1 MNYKGKKRIG
11 LDIGRAS
18 VKVSVFE
25 GDGKHARFV
34 ECREFD
40 LTEEGI
46 LNEGELYR
54 GLHDWLA
61 GQKLL
66 DSRVCVGIPQYLAT
80 TSLADFP
87 PAKPSQLGSLVE
99 QEARQMG
106 DFTDEHFLHGYVS
119 VKPGF
124 GRNNP
129 VLIGLCR
136 EEVVREKM
144 RALDTATIPC
154 DNVSM
159 SGMAVVNTLLRL
171 HPECLNDTKP
181 ILILD
186 LGKMNST
193 AIVLAGGQPLFI
205 GSMSFGGEAFER
217 AIRERVTTHK
227 SLAGSGEANIDTMLA
242 ETDLTQ
248 ESQHSDMW
256 RVAKS
261 LDSEIQNVVEH
272 WRSQEREELSEVPI
286 GRVFLC
292 GGASRVGGL
301 RKWLEDAFEI
311 HMELLGP
318 EIGGEV
324 RPEFAVA
331 YGIGLES
338 AEAAALP
345 LSLLPPEIVAI
356 KHRLKRFPIA
366 VCAAAVLLLSILGF
380 ELSILRRCNGM
391 MEEMSHYEEQLRQ
404 CDALIRK
411 IDDTVGAAV
420 KLEQLITPLA
430 ESVNR
435 SGRVIKA
442 LDVISRS
449 CADDTW
455 FYYLA
460 DAASYRSWG
469 GYETHPDDLQDVGR
483 RARKIQKDQKKI
495 TVGIFETGLG
505 KGSTATDVEFPNIL
519 HAKDVRNEA
528 AMVGAGFTT
537 MMDKAGYSDAL
548 KRVGEL
554 TAKLSDKTMFGRV
567 DTMEDVSEG
576 ARTDVSKPWTE
587 FLLKNKSVHA
597 MPFTLRMPYADPEIT
612 QE

>member
-1 MNYKGKKRIG
+1 MNYKSKNRIG
-11 LDIGRAS
+11 LDIGSAS

-61 GQKLL
+61 AQKLL
-66 DSRVCVGIPQYLAT
+66 GARTCVGIPQYLAT

-87 PAKPSQLGSLVE
+87 PVKAMQFGALVE

-106 DFTDEHFLHGYVS
+106 DFTDEHFLHGYVP
-119 VKPGF
+119 VKAGF

-136 EEVVREKM
+136 EEVIREKM
-144 RALDTATIPC
+144 RALDMADIPC
-154 DNVSM
+154 DDVSM
-159 SGMAVVNTLLRL
+159 SGLAVVNTLLNL

-193 AIVLAGGQPLFI
+193 AVVVAGGQPLFI
-205 GSMSFGGEAFER
+205 GSMSFGGESFER
-217 AIRERVTTHK
+217 AVRERVATHK
-227 SLAGSGEANIDTMLA
+227 SLADTSEAGIAALLA
-242 ETDLTQ
+242 EADLTQ
-248 ESQHSDMW
+248 ESPHSDMW
-256 RVAKS
+256 RAAKS

-292 GGASRVGGL
+292 GGACRVGGL
-301 RKWLEDAFEI
+301 REWLENAFECR
-311 HMELLGP
+311 MELLGP
-318 EIGGEV
+318 EIGGMV
-324 RPEFAVA
+324 RPEFALA

-338 AEAAALP
+338 AAACALP
-345 LSLLPPEIVAI
+345 LSLLPPEIVAMNY
-356 KHRLKRFPIA
+356 RLKRFPIA
-366 VCAAAVLLLSILGF
+366 VCASVVLLLSILGF
-380 ELSILRRCNGM
+380 ELAVWSRCNRQ
-391 MEEMSHYEEQLRQ
+391 MEEMSHYEEQLGQ
-404 CDALIRK
+404 CDTLIRK
-411 IDDTVGAAV
+411 IDETVGASE
-420 KLEQLITPLA
+420 KLEQRMIPLA
-430 ESVNR
+430 EPVNR
-435 SGRVIKA
+435 SGRLLTA
-442 LDVISRS
+442 LGTISRS
-449 CADDTW
+449 CAEDTW

-460 DAASYRSWG
+460 DAASYYGWG
-469 GYETHPDDLQDVGR
+469 EHEVRTDDLPETGR
-483 RARKIQKDQKKI
+483 RAKKNPKDQKKV
-495 TVGIFETGLG
+495 VGSIFETGVG
-505 KGSTATDVEFPNIL
+505 KENAIGVEFPNIV

-537 MMDKAGYSDAL
+537 MADKAGYSDAHR
-548 KRVGEL
+548 RVGEL
-554 TAKLSDKTMFGRV
+554 TARLSDKTIFGRV

-576 ARTDVSKPWTE
+576 ARTEVARPWTE
-587 FLLKNKSVHA
+587 FLMKTKSLHA
-597 MPFTLRMPYADPEIT
+597 MPFTLRMPYAEPEVT

>member
-1 MNYKGKKRIG
+1 MNYRRRIG
-11 LDIGRAS
+11 LDIGSAS

-66 DSRVCVGIPQYLAT
+66 DARVCVGIPHYLAT

-87 PAKPSQLGSLVE
+87 PAKPSQLGALVE

-106 DFTDEHFLHGYVS
+106 DFTDEQFLHGYVS

-124 GRNNP
+124 GRQNP

-136 EEVVREKM
+136 EEVVRERM
-144 RALDTATIPC
+144 RAFETAEVPC
-154 DNVSM
+154 HDISM
-159 SGMAVVNTLLRL
+159 SGLAVVNTLLNL
-171 HPECLNDTKP
+171 HPECLDDTKP

-205 GSMSFGGEAFER
+205 GSMTFGGEAFER
-217 AIRERVTTHK
+217 ALRDHLSTHK
-227 SLAGSGEANIDTMLA
+227 SLAGTGEANIATMLA
-242 ETDLTQ
+242 EADLTK
-248 ESQHSDMW
+248 ESAHSDLW
-256 RVAKS
+256 RAAKS

-272 WRSQEREELSEVPI
+272 WRSQEREELSEVPV

-301 RKWLEDAFEI
+301 REWLESAFECR
-311 HMELLGP
+311 MELLGP
-318 EIGGEV
+318 EIGGVV

-338 AEAAALP
+338 ACASVLP
-345 LSLLPPEIVAI
+345 LSLLPPEIIAVQ
-356 KHRLKRFPIA
+356 HRLRRFPFA
-366 VCAAAVLLLSILGF
+366 VCAAVVLVASILGF
-380 ELSILRRCNGM
+380 ELSAWLRCSRLM
-391 MEEMSHYEEQLRQ
+391 QEMSGYESQLGE
-404 CDALIRK
+404 CEALIRK
-411 IDDTVGAAV
+411 IDENVGASV
-420 KLEQLITPLA
+420 KLEQVMMPLA
-430 ESVNR
+430 EPVNR
-435 SGRVIKA
+435 SVCMIKA
-442 LDVISRS
+442 LDVMSRS
-449 CADDTW
+449 SGDGMW
-455 FYYLA
+455 FYYFA
-460 DAASYRSWG
+460 DAASYRGWG
-469 GYETHPDDLQDVGR
+469 DRDVHADDLPEAGR
-483 RARKIQKDQKKI
+483 RSRKTQKDQKKV
-495 TVGIFETGLG
+495 TVGIFEP
-505 KGSTATDVEFPNIL
+505 GSEKDVRSDVEFPNIL
-519 HAKDVRNEA
+519 HAKDIRNEA
-528 AMVGAGFTT
+528 AMVGAGF
-537 MMDKAGYSDAL
+537 MVMADKAGYSDAL

-554 TAKLSDKTMFGRV
+554 AVKLSDKTVFGRV
-567 DTMEDVSEG
+567 DTMEDVTEG
-576 ARTDVSKPWTE
+576 ARADIARPWTE
-587 FLLKNKSVHA
+587 FLMKTKGLYT
-597 MPFTLRMPYADPEIT
+597 MPFTLRMPYVEPELM

>member
-1 MNYKGKKRIG
+1 MNNKRSIG
-11 LDIGRAS
+11 IDIGSAS
-18 VKVSVFE
+18 VKISVFE
-25 GDGKHARFV
+25 GDGKRARFV

-66 DSRVCVGIPQYLAT
+66 GARTCVGIPQYLAT

-106 DFTDEHFLHGYVS
+106 DFTDEHFLHGYVP
-119 VKPGF
+119 VKAGF

-136 EEVVREKM
+136 EEVVRERM
-144 RALDTATIPC
+144 RALDTADIPC
-154 DNVSM
+154 DDVSM
-159 SGMAVVNTLLRL
+159 SGLAVVNTLLKL
-171 HPECLNDTKP
+171 HPECMDDKKP

-193 AIVLAGGQPLFI
+193 AVVLAGGQPLFI
-205 GSMSFGGEAFER
+205 GSMSFGGESFER
-217 AIRERVTTHK
+217 AVRERVTTHK
-227 SLAGSGEANIDTMLA
+227 SLAGTGETGIDTMLA
-242 ETDLTQ
+242 EMDLTQ
-248 ESQHSDMW
+248 ESPHSDLW
-256 RVAKS
+256 RVVKL
-261 LDSEIQNVVEH
+261 LDSEIQNIVEH

-318 EIGGEV
+318 EIGGEI

-338 AEAAALP
+338 AEACTLP
-345 LSLLPPEIVAI
+345 LSLLPPEIVAV

-366 VCAAAVLLLSILGF
+366 ACAAAVLLLSILGF
-380 ELSILRRCNGM
+380 ELSIWRRCNGM
-391 MEEMSHYEEQLRQ
+391 MELMSNYEKQLAD
-404 CDALIRK
+404 CEALIRK
-411 IDDTVGAAV
+411 IDDTVGSSDR
-420 KLEQLITPLA
+420 LEQVMMPLA

-435 SGRVIKA
+435 SGRVLKA

-449 CADDTW
+449 CSADTW

-460 DAASYRSWG
+460 DAASYYGWG
-469 GYETHPDDLQDVGR
+469 KHEANADDLQEGPR
-483 RARKIQKDQKKI
+483 RGRKIQKDQKKVA
-495 TVGIFETGLG
+495 VGIFETGMG
-505 KGSTATDVEFPNIL
+505 KETTASSVEFPVIV

-528 AMVGAGFTT
+528 AMVGAGFT
-537 MMDKAGYSDAL
+537 MMADKAGYSDAL

-554 TAKLSDKTMFGRV
+554 TAKLSDKTVFGRV

-576 ARTDVSKPWTE
+576 TRTDVSKPWTD
-587 FLLKNKSVHA
+587 FLFKAKSLHA
-597 MPFTLRMPYADPEIT
+597 MPFTLRMPYSEPEVT

>member
-1 MNYKGKKRIG
+1 MNNKRSIG
-11 LDIGRAS
+11 IDIGSAS
-18 VKVSVFE
+18 VKISVFE
-25 GDGKHARFV
+25 GDGKRAHFV

-66 DSRVCVGIPQYLAT
+66 GARTCVGIPQYLAT

-106 DFTDEHFLHGYVS
+106 DFTDEHFLHGYVP
-119 VKPGF
+119 VKAGF

-136 EEVVREKM
+136 EEVVRERM
-144 RALDTATIPC
+144 RALDTADIPC
-154 DNVSM
+154 DDVSM
-159 SGMAVVNTLLRL
+159 SGLAVVNTLLKL
-171 HPECLNDTKP
+171 HPECMDDKKP

-193 AIVLAGGQPLFI
+193 AVVLAGGQPLFI
-205 GSMSFGGEAFER
+205 GSMSFGGESFER
-217 AIRERVTTHK
+217 AVRERVTTHK
-227 SLAGSGEANIDTMLA
+227 SLAGTGEAGIDTMLA
-242 ETDLTQ
+242 EMDLTQ
-248 ESQHSDMW
+248 ESPHSDLW
-256 RVAKS
+256 RVVKS
-261 LDSEIQNVVEH
+261 LDSEIQNIVEH

-292 GGASRVGGL
+292 GGACRVGGL

-318 EIGGEV
+318 EIGGEI

-338 AEAAALP
+338 AAACALP
-345 LSLLPPEIVAI
+345 LSLLPPEVVAVN
-356 KHRLKRFPIA
+356 HRLRRFPIA
-366 VCAAAVLLLSILGF
+366 VCASVVLLLSILGF
-380 ELSILRRCNGM
+380 ELAVWRRCTRM
-391 MEEMSHYEEQLRQ
+391 MEEMSHYEEQLGQ

-411 IDDTVGAAV
+411 IDETVGTSV
-420 KLEQLITPLA
+420 QLEQRMMPLA

-435 SGRVIKA
+435 SGRLLKA
-442 LDVISRS
+442 LGTISRS
-449 CADDTW
+449 CTEDTW

-460 DAASYRSWG
+460 DAASYYGWG
-469 GYETHPDDLQDVGR
+469 EHEANADDLQEGPR
-483 RARKIQKDQKKI
+483 RGRKIQKDQKKVA
-495 TVGIFETGLG
+495 VGIFETGMG
-505 KGSTATDVEFPNIL
+505 KDGTAALAEFPVIVQ
-519 HAKDVRNEA
+519 AKDVRNEA
-528 AMVGAGFTT
+528 AMVAAGFTT
-537 MMDKAGYSDAL
+537 MADKAGYSDAH

-554 TAKLSDKTMFGRV
+554 AARLSDKTVFGRV

-576 ARTDVSKPWTE
+576 ARVDVARPWTD
-587 FLLKNKSVHA
+587 FLMKTKSLHA
-597 MPFTLRMPYADPEIT
+597 MPFTLRMPYFEPEIT

>member
-1 MNYKGKKRIG
+1 MNYKGNKRIG
-11 LDIGRAS
+11 LDIGSAS

-25 GDGKHARFV
+25 GDGKRARFV

-66 DSRVCVGIPQYLAT
+66 GARTCVGIPQYLAT

-87 PAKPSQLGSLVE
+87 PVKAMQLGALVE

-106 DFTDEHFLHGYVS
+106 DFTDEHFLHGYVP
-119 VKPGF
+119 VKAGF

-144 RALDTATIPC
+144 RSLDTANIPC
-154 DNVSM
+154 DDVSM
-159 SGMAVVNTLLRL
+159 SGLAVVNTLLNL
-171 HPECLNDTKP
+171 HSECLNDTKP
-181 ILILD
+181 MLILD

-193 AIVLAGGQPLFI
+193 AVVMAGGQPLFI

-217 AIRERVTTHK
+217 AVRERVSTHK
-227 SLAGSGEANIDTMLA
+227 SLADTSEAGIAALLA
-242 ETDLTQ
+242 EADLTK
-248 ESQHSDMW
+248 ESPHSDMW

-292 GGASRVGGL
+292 GGACRVGGL
-301 RKWLEDAFEI
+301 REWLENAFEC

-318 EIGGEV
+318 EIGGAV

-338 AEAAALP
+338 AAACTLP

-356 KHRLKRFPIA
+356 NHRLKRFPFA
-366 VCAAAVLLLSILGF
+366 VCASAVLLLSILGF
-380 ELSILRRCNGM
+380 ELAVWSRCNHQK
-391 MEEMSHYEEQLRQ
+391 EKMSHYEEQLGQ
-404 CDALIRK
+404 CDTLIRK
-411 IDDTVGAAV
+411 IDETVGASD
-420 KLEQLITPLA
+420 KLEQRMMPLA
-430 ESVNR
+430 ESVNC
-435 SGRVIKA
+435 SGRLLTA
-442 LDVISRS
+442 LGTISRS
-449 CADDTW
+449 CAEDTW

-460 DAASYRSWG
+460 DAASYYGWG
-469 GYETHPDDLQDVGR
+469 EHEVRTDDLPETGR
-483 RARKIQKDQKKI
+483 RGKKNQKDQKKV
-495 TVGIFETGLG
+495 VGSIFETGMG
-505 KGSTATDVEFPNIL
+505 KENVAGVEFPNII
-519 HAKDVRNEA
+519 HSKDIRNEA

-537 MMDKAGYSDAL
+537 MADKAGYSDAHR
-548 KRVGEL
+548 RVGEL
-554 TAKLSDKTMFGRV
+554 TARLSDKTIFGRV

-576 ARTDVSKPWTE
+576 ARTEVARPWTE
-587 FLLKNKSVHA
+587 FLMKTKSLHA
-597 MPFTLRMPYADPEIT
+597 MPFTLRMPYAEPEVT

>member
-1 MNYKGKKRIG
+1 MNYKKSIG
-11 LDIGRAS
+11 LDIGSAS

-25 GDGKHARFV
+25 GDGKRARFV

-87 PAKPSQLGSLVE
+87 PVKPSQLGSLVE

-159 SGMAVVNTLLRL
+159 SGMAVVNTLLKL
-171 HPECLNDTKP
+171 HPEGLNDTKP

-205 GSMSFGGEAFER
+205 GSMSFGGESFER
-217 AIRERVTTHK
+217 AVRERVSTHK
-227 SLAGSGEANIDTMLA
+227 SLAGTGEAGLDAMLA
-242 ETDLTQ
+242 EADLTK
-248 ESQHSDMW
+248 ESPHSDLW
-256 RVAKS
+256 RAAKS
-261 LDSEIQNVVEH
+261 LDSEIQNIVEH
-272 WRSQEREELSEVPI
+272 WRSQEREELAEVPI

-292 GGASRVGGL
+292 GGACRVGGL

-318 EIGGEV
+318 EIGGEI

-331 YGIGLES
+331 YGIGLEG
-338 AEAAALP
+338 AAACALP
-345 LSLLPPEIVAI
+345 LSLLPPEVVAI
-356 KHRLKRFPIA
+356 NHRLKRFPIA
-366 VCAAAVLLLSILGF
+366 ICASVVLLLSILGF
-380 ELSILRRCNGM
+380 ELAVWRRCSKQLEG
-391 MEEMSHYEEQLRQ
+391 MSHYEEQLGQ
-404 CDALIRK
+404 CEALIRK
-411 IDDTVGAAV
+411 IDESVGISD
-420 KLEQLITPLA
+420 KMEQRMMPFA
-430 ESVNR
+430 ETVNR
-435 SGRVIKA
+435 SGRILKA
-442 LDVISRS
+442 LDVISRLS
-449 CADDTW
+449 EEGMW

-460 DAASYRSWG
+460 DAASYRNWG
-469 GYETHPDDLQDVGR
+469 EHEIQADEWQDTGR
-483 RARKIQKDQKKI
+483 RGRKPQKDQKKI
-495 TVGIFETGLG
+495 VVGIFETKQAKETL
-505 KGSTATDVEFPNIL
+505 SDVEFPLVIR
-519 HAKDVRNEA
+519 AGDVRNEA
-528 AMVGAGFTT
+528 AMVGAGFVA
-537 MMDKAGYSDAL
+537 MADKAGHSDAM
-548 KRVGEL
+548 KRVNDL
-554 TAKLSDKTMFGRV
+554 AMKLGDKTMFGRV

-576 ARTDVSKPWTE
+576 ARAEIARPWTD
-587 FLLKNKSVHA
+587 FLFKMKGRYFK
-597 MPFTLRMPYADPEIT
+597 PFTLRMPYSEPEIK